1 MPTADMIHG
10 NRRAD
15 RRYEFEMPLHFSCD
29 GGKLRSGGSGCTKDL
44 CRKGILFVSDNPPPA
59 DTDVELRIEWP
70 FLLQNVCP
78 LELLVKGRVLRSDR
92 RGTVIRMKTYEFRT
106 CGTKSFDQ
114 ASASAGAANLNIF
127 A

>member
-1 MPTADMIHG
+1 MANADIIHG
-10 NRRAD
+10 DRRAD
-15 RRYEFEMPLHFSCD
+15 RRYDFEMPLQFLCD
-29 GGKLRSGGSGCTKDL
+29 GQLQSGGSGYTKDL

-78 LELLVKGRVLRSDR
+78 LELLVRGRVLRSDR

-106 CGTKSFDQ
+106 CGNRSFDQ
-114 ASASAGAANLNIF
+114 ANASAGAANLNIF